1 MLDSLVHT
9 FKSFCGVLA
18 KRLAQRPIFLCLEKR
33 FRRFEH
39 RCERCFWSRWLLY
52 WSPVAS
58 WERRPARKASVSRFG
73 TRRQAE
79 SRPLSPWLGDVQYG
93 CSEARLWV
101 LFWPHLPLW
110 LEQVLS
116 LKQIGGQ
123 SPGGLREKWPIFTEL
138 DRCMLQPTEFSGT
151 MALPK
156 IQPPAKVSL
165 TVLTAFPACANGRS
179 CRRQIDECVSYYVFV
194 EEKGASAALMHSPPL
209 TTLHFLVFSLP
220 AFFPAVFEGSRV
232 LQTLSRKEPQILQ
245 S

>member
-1 MLDSLVHT
+1 
-9 FKSFCGVLA
+9 
-18 KRLAQRPIFLCLEKR
+18 
-33 FRRFEH
+33 
-39 RCERCFWSRWLLY
+39 
-52 WSPVAS
+52 
-58 WERRPARKASVSRFG
+58 
-73 TRRQAE
+73 
-79 SRPLSPWLGDVQYG
+79 
-93 CSEARLWV
+93 
-101 LFWPHLPLW
+101 
-110 LEQVLS
+110 
-116 LKQIGGQ
+116 
-123 SPGGLREKWPIFTEL
+123 
-138 DRCMLQPTEFSGT
+138 MLQPTEFSGT

-245 S
+245 SSENHYIFNI